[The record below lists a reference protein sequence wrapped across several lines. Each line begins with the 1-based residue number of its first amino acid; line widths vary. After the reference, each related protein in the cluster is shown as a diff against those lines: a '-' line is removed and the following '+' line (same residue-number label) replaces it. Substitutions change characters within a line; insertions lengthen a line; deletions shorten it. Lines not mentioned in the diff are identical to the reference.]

1 MTARDADSRLP
12 VTLLSG
18 FLGSGKTTLLNRILA
33 GDHGRRVGVV
43 VNELGEIG
51 LDGDLLEADDGF
63 VELDNGCLCCAL
75 AEDLPMTLDA
85 VAARGV
91 DQIVIETTGIADPWD
106 LVRRL
111 QELGYPVDGVTTVVD
126 AANYLD
132 VIEKEP
138 VGRAQAAAA
147 DFLVINKCD
156 LVTEKSLKKLERKLR
171 RVNRR
176 AIVTR
181 AVNGEVDYH
190 LIFGLGGQYWRRLAE
205 QERNVDAE
213 ERCGDERSPH
223 HHEHLGI
230 EAFTWTADRPIDRRC
245 FERLMKRLPGEI
257 YRAKGLLRFE
267 GETPVHSFNYVAGRL
282 DLVRQSIPDFTGMQA
297 VFIGRDAS
305 RRRDDVTRRLGQCIC
320 ATTG

>member
-1 MTARDADSRLP
+1 MNPP
-12 VTLLSG
+12 VDILTG
-18 FLGSGKTTLLNRILA
+18 FLGSGKTTLLRKAL
-33 GDHGRRVGVV
+33 DRDYEGRKIAVV
-43 VNELGEIG
+43 MNEIGAIG
-51 LDGDLLEADDGF
+51 LDGRVVTGLDF
-63 VELDNGCLCCAL
+63 VEEMVEISGGCVCCSI
-75 AEDLPMTLDA
+75 PNYRF
-85 VAARGV
+85 AAAMQELVQRV
-91 DQIVIETTGIADPWD
+91 QPHLIVIETTGIADPWD

>member
-1 MTARDADSRLP
+1 MNPP
-12 VTLLSG
+12 VDILTG
-18 FLGSGKTTLLNRILA
+18 FLGSGKTTLLRKAL
-33 GDHGRRVGVV
+33 DRDYEGRKIAVV
-43 VNELGEIG
+43 MNEIGAIG
-51 LDGDLLEADDGF
+51 LDGRVVTGLDF
-63 VELDNGCLCCAL
+63 VEEMVEISGGCVCCSI
-75 AEDLPMTLDA
+75 PNYRF
-85 VAARGV
+85 AAAMQELVQRV
-91 DQIVIETTGIADPWD
+91 QPHLIVIETTGIADPWD

-305 RRRDDVTRRLGQCIC
+305 RRRDDVTRRLGQCVC

>member
-1 MTARDADSRLP
+1 MNPP
-12 VTLLSG
+12 VDILTG
-18 FLGSGKTTLLNRILA
+18 FLGSGKTTLLRKAL
-33 GDHGRRVGVV
+33 DRDYEGRKIAVV
-43 VNELGEIG
+43 MNEIGAIG
-51 LDGDLLEADDGF
+51 LDGRVVTGLDF
-63 VELDNGCLCCAL
+63 VEEMVEISGGCVCCSI
-75 AEDLPMTLDA
+75 PNYRF
-85 VAARGV
+85 AAAMQELVQRV
-91 DQIVIETTGIADPWD
+91 QPHLIVIETTGIADPWD

-282 DLVRQSIPDFTGMQA
+282 DLARQSIPDFTGMQA

-305 RRRDDVTRRLGQCIC
+305 RRRDDVTRRLDKCVC